1 MVWSC
6 HDISYFHFYLFV
18 FKTNGKK
25 EDLDENNFCYCYGN
39 FFESAALKV
48 SYLITTMFKVF
59 SRQLRG
65 TFRDTLQLKILRKW
79 TNIGVNSSLVKN
91 IMKQK
96 LAKVPRKQSDA
107 DTIQVCPSK
116 NIAPTDNMKFRLLFY
131 ATFTLEQI

>member
-1 MVWSC
+1 M
-6 HDISYFHFYLFV
+6 

-25 EDLDENNFCYCYGN
+25 EDLDENNFCYCYGS